1 MPTLEI
7 VIPGPA
13 KPQGSKSAFIIS
25 GRAVL
30 VESSKD
36 LKPRRAAAS
45 AIIHDVAYQEKWVRV
60 EKPNRVAV
68 IVDFYF
74 VRPPSVDRKHLTVA
88 PDLDKLFRFIGDAL
102 TDAGNV
108 FEDDSQITHI
118 DARKKYGDEAKTI
131 VKVWTDDTL

>member
-1 MPTLEI
+1 MPTLS
-7 VIPGPA
+7 VVVPGAA

-36 LKPRRAAAS
+36 LKPRRARAS
-45 AIIHDVAYQEKWVRV
+45 AIIRDAAYQEKWLRV
-60 EKPNRVAV
+60 DRPNRVAV
-68 IVDFYF
+68 MVDFYF
-74 VRPPSVDRKHLTVA
+74 ERPTSVTRKHFTVA

-118 DARKKYGDEAKTI
+118 SARKHYGDEAKTVI
-131 VKVWTDDTL
+131 EVWTDDV

>member
-7 VIPGPA
+7 EIPGEA
-13 KPQGSKSAFIIS
+13 KPQGSKSAFVIQ

-30 VESSKD
+30 VEASKD

-45 AIIHDVAYQEKWVRV
+45 AIIHKTAYENKWVRV
-60 EKPNRVAV
+60 EKPNRVV
-68 IVDFYF
+68 VMVDFYF
-74 VRPPSVDRKHLTVA
+74 ERPPTVKREHLTIT

-108 FEDDSQITHI
+108 LEDDSQITHI
-118 DARKKYGDEAKTI
+118 DARKMYGDKAKTI
-131 VKVWTDDTL
+131 VKVWTDDV

>member
-7 VIPGPA
+7 VIPGAA
-13 KPQGSKSAFIIS
+13 KPQGSKSAFVIN
-25 GRAVL
+25 GKAVL

-36 LKPRRAAAS
+36 LKPRRARAS

-60 EKPNRVAV
+60 AKPARVAIV
-68 IVDFYF
+68 VDFYF
-74 VRPPSVDRKHLTVA
+74 ERPASVTRKHFTVA

-118 DARKKYGDEAKTI
+118 DARKHYGDEAKT
-131 VKVWTDDTL
+131 VMRVWTDDV

>member
-7 VIPGPA
+7 EILGAA

-45 AIIHDVAYQEKWVRV
+45 AVIHQTAYENKWVRV
-60 EKPNRVAV
+60 AKPNRVAV
-68 IVDFYF
+68 VVDFYF
-74 VRPPSVDRKHLTVA
+74 ERPPTVTRKHLTVT

-102 TDAGNV
+102 TDAGNI
-108 FEDDSQITHI
+108 FEDDSQITHL
-118 DARKKYGDEAKTI
+118 DARKMYGDESKTVI
-131 VKVWTDDTL
+131 RVWTDDE